1 MNNEDNLELVIKII
15 LELVKKYALVETSN
29 KKYSLGLLDIK
40 DSTISGRT
48 YRIYINEELKGYDS
62 NNEIINSNKVN

>member
-1 MNNEDNLELVIKII
+1 MKIEDNLESAIKTI

-40 DSTISGRT
+40 DSTFSGRT
-48 YRIYINEELKGYDS
+48 YRIFISEELKGYDEGDKE
-62 NNEIINSNKVN
+62 NE

>member
-1 MNNEDNLELVIKII
+1 MSEEDNLELAIKTL

-29 KKYSLGLLDIK
+29 KKYSLGLIDIK

-48 YRIYINEELKGYDS
+48 YRIFINDNEELKRFDEGDK
-62 NNEIINSNKVN
+62 E